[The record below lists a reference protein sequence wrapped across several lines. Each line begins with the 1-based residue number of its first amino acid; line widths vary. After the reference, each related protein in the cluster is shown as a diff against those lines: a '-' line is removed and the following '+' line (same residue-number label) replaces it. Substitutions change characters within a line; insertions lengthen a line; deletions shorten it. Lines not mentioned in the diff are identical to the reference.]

1 MSSFR
6 LPNPTPPVHHLCMSG
21 NIRTQKRCPRCE
33 QKFPKELVCPTCQTR
48 PSRYYIDLWHNGQ
61 RLNIFTD
68 PYGYPLDSYARTEQL
83 LSTIRHQIG
92 SGSFDPKEYVAKE
105 LRQLQFEFYAQSW
118 LDRLEQ
124 ERLSR
129 AYLKEVKRYT
139 RSYFIPFFQRTNI
152 RDIREGK
159 ILDFKRWLP
168 AHLSNKTI
176 ANILGVL
183 HRLLAE
189 AFDRKDIAVLPKF
202 PKVEKH
208 KPDTKWLDQE
218 GQERILAHLKEP
230 YRSLFLFC
238 MKHGCR
244 IGEARALKWDCVD
257 LKKNAVTIKASFD
270 LGHWKPYTKE
280 GDVRH
285 LPLNA
290 HVRQAIQALP
300 RSLTGFIFVNSKGR
314 PLSDTRVRSAWN
326 QAAKAAGINISGYE
340 GTRHSFATQKLMAG
354 HSETFVMKAT
364 GHKTIESFRRYGKVM
379 TEALRDMIED
389 DGKTASKIASDHRE

>member
-1 MSSFR
+1 MFPQASFR
-6 LPNPTPPVHHLCMSG
+6 LPNPAPPVHYFSMAG
-21 NIRTQKRCPRCE
+21 NIRTEKKCPACGQR
-33 QKFPKELVCPTCQTR
+33 FPKALVCPTCQTR
-48 PSRYYIDLWHNGQ
+48 PNRYYIDLWWQGKQ
-61 RLNIFTD
+61 LKIFKD
-68 PYGYPLDSYARTEQL
+68 PYGYPLDSLARTEQL
-83 LSTIRHQIG
+83 LATIRFQIG
-92 SGSFDPKEYVAKE
+92 NGSFDPKEYVAKE
-105 LRQLQFEFYAQSW
+105 LRQLQFEFYAQAW
-118 LDRLEQ
+118 LERLEQ

-129 AYLKEVKRYT
+129 AYLKEVRRYT
-139 RSYFIPFFQRTNI
+139 RTYFIPFFKRANI
-152 RDIREGK
+152 RDLREGA

-168 AHLSNKTI
+168 SDLSNKTI
-176 ANILGVL
+176 SNILGVL

-189 AFDRKDIAVLPKF
+189 ALDRKDIAVLPKF
-202 PKVEKH
+202 PKVEKR

-270 LGHWKPYTKE
+270 LGQWKPYTKE

-285 LPLNA
+285 LPLNSKA
-290 HVRQAIQALP
+290 RQAIQALP
-300 RSLTGFIFVNSKGR
+300 RSLTGFVFVNNKGR
-314 PLSDTRVRSAWN
+314 PLSDTRVRTAWN
-326 QAAKAAGINISGYE
+326 QAAKAVGINISGYE

-364 GHKTIESFRRYGKVM
+364 GHRTMEAFRRYGKVM
-379 TEALRDMIED
+379 TEALRGMIED
-389 DGKTASKIASDHRE
+389 EAVNGKQQ